1 MHSRIF
7 TEHPRAVGETY
18 FEHQRVAFGFA
29 FTLLGAGLAAAVHG
43 LVPSLFETTGS
54 RTVARL
60 HDRMAARTRLAS
72 HTAELQ
78 RA

>member
-1 MHSRIF
+1 MQSRIF

-18 FEHQRVAFGFA
+18 FQHQRVAFGFA

-54 RTVARL
+54 RAVARL
-60 HDRMAARTRLAS
+60 HERMAARGRPAT
-72 HTAELQ
+72 HTADLQ